1 MEFLSKRKTTLDPQE
16 DQVVSVMLVCLFVC
30 LILSAVRFHSAQI
43 NIEGNFLNISSI
55 YISTIKLR
63 GACFEDIS
71 KDNNEPCSQVSI
83 HFITE
88 DGIMWQSTLVTY
100 STGVSCPTN
109 RGQSLL

>member
-1 MEFLSKRKTTLDPQE
+1 MEFLSKRKITLGPRE
-16 DQVVSVMLVCLFVC
+16 DQVASVMFVCLFVC
-30 LILSAVRFHSAQI
+30 LIASEVRIHSAQI
-43 NIEGNFLNISSI
+43 TIEGNFLNISSI
-55 YISTIKLR
+55 DICTIKLG
-63 GACFEDIS
+63 GACAEDIS